1 MADVNALRRLPLL
14 SLLLLAGC
22 GGSSPVTRTGSV
34 NLRDSFE
41 GTAGGEP
48 TFAPNHFRLKAA
60 VCQGHDTKPV
70 LDQVLDERSLLDH
83 LTAANLKFRIQR
95 ARADLVYVDVL
106 DAGTVAPVRLRLAI
120 LKSRHAAGRE
130 LHEAI
135 EQHGHGSFGFHRGNL
150 AVLAPVSSMDDALA
164 FSVRTQLACWG
175 VLTMAG
181 ADDDFVVPGGYSEP

>member
-1 MADVNALRRLPLL
+1 VIALRRLSL
-14 SLLLLAGC
+14 SLVLALVAC
-22 GGSSPVTRTGSV
+22 GPSSPAARVRST

-48 TFAPNHFRLKAA
+48 TFAPNRFRLKASA
-60 VCQGHDTKPV
+60 CAGRDVAPV

-83 LTAANLKFRIQR
+83 LAAANVKVKVQK
-95 ARADLVYVDVL
+95 ARADLIYVDIL
-106 DAGTVAPVRLRLAI
+106 DAGTVAPVRLRVAV

-135 EQHGHGSFGFHRGNL
+135 QQHGRGSFGFHRGNL
-150 AVLAPVSSMDDALA
+150 AVLAPVAPLEDALA

-175 VLTMAG
+175 VLTVAA
-181 ADDDFVVPGGYSEP
+181 ADDDFVVAGGYSEP